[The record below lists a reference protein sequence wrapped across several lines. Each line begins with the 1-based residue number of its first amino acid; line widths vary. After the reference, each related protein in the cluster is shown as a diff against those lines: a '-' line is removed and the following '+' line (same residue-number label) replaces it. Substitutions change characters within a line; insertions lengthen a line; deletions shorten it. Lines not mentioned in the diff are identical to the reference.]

1 MDLPKRKNNRLN
13 NFDYGQNGM
22 YFITICTQNRR
33 KILCDIVGDG
43 ALDVPKIKLSEIG
56 EIAEKYILSTNN
68 IPEIIVE
75 KYVIMPD
82 HIHLLLWVRD
92 INGTSKAPSP
102 TNNLISHS
110 ISTLKRFIN
119 KDVGYNI
126 FQRSYYDHVIRNQHD
141 YDETWKYIDNNPINW
156 IIKHKNQ

>member
-33 KILCDIVGDG
+33 KILCEIVGGG
-43 ALDVPKIKLSEIG
+43 ALDAPKIKLSEIG

>member
-1 MDLPKRKNNRLN
+1 MN
-13 NFDYGQNGM
+13 
-22 YFITICTQNRR
+22 
-33 KILCDIVGDG
+33 VGGG
-43 ALDVPKIKLSEIG
+43 ALDAPEIKLTKIG

-68 IPEIIVE
+68 IPEITVD

-119 KDVGYNI
+119 
-126 FQRSYYDHVIRNQHD
+126 
-141 YDETWKYIDNNPINW
+141 
-156 IIKHKNQ
+156 

>member
-1 MDLPKRKNNRLN
+1 MDLPNRKNNRLE
-13 NFDYGQNGM
+13 NFDYGKNGM

-33 KILCDIVGDG
+33 KILCEIVGGG
-43 ALDVPKIKLSEIG
+43 ALDAPKIKLSETG

-68 IPEIIVE
+68 IPEITVD

>member
-1 MDLPKRKNNRLN
+1 MDLPNRKNNRLE
-13 NFDYGQNGM
+13 NFDYGKNGM

-33 KILCDIVGDG
+33 KILCEIVGGG
-43 ALDVPKIKLSEIG
+43 ALDAPKIKLSEIG

-68 IPEIIVE
+68 IPEITVD

-141 YDETWKYIDNNPINW
+141 YNETWKYIENNPINW
-156 IIKHKNQ
+156 ILKHKK

>member
-1 MDLPKRKNNRLN
+1 MDLPNRKNNRLE
-13 NFDYGQNGM
+13 NFDYGKNGM

-33 KILCDIVGDG
+33 KILCEIVGGG
-43 ALDVPKIKLSEIG
+43 ALDAPKIKLSEIG

-68 IPEIIVE
+68 IPEITVD

-126 FQRSYYDHVIRNQHD
+126 FQRSYYDHVIR
-141 YDETWKYIDNNPINW
+141 TLKYIDNNPINW

>member
-43 ALDVPKIKLSEIG
+43 AIDVPKIKLSEIG

-68 IPEIIVE
+68 IPEITVD

-126 FQRSYYDHVIRNQHD
+126 FQRSYYDHIIRNQHD
-141 YDETWKYIDNNPINW
+141 YNETWKYIENNPINW
-156 IIKHKNQ
+156 ILKHKK

>member
-1 MDLPKRKNNRLN
+1 MDLPNRKNNRLE

-33 KILCDIVGDG
+33 KILCEIVGGG
-43 ALDVPKIKLSEIG
+43 ALDAPKIKLSEIG
-56 EIAEKYILSTNN
+56 KIAEKHILSTNN
-68 IPEIIVE
+68 IPEITVD

>member
-1 MDLPKRKNNRLN
+1 MDLPNRKNNRLE

-33 KILCDIVGDG
+33 KILCEIVGGG
-43 ALDVPKIKLSEIG
+43 ALDAPKIKLSEIG

-68 IPEIIVE
+68 IPEITVD

>member
-1 MDLPKRKNNRLN
+1 MDLPNRKNNRLE
-13 NFDYGQNGM
+13 NFDYGKNGM

-33 KILCDIVGDG
+33 KILCEIVGGG
-43 ALDVPKIKLSEIG
+43 ALDAPKIKLSEIG

-68 IPEIIVE
+68 IPEITVD

>member
-1 MDLPKRKNNRLN
+1 
-13 NFDYGQNGM
+13 M
-22 YFITICTQNRR
+22 YFITICTQSRR
-33 KILCDIVGDG
+33 KILCEIVGGG
-43 ALDVPKIKLSEIG
+43 ARDAPKIKLSEIG
-56 EIAEKYILSTNN
+56 KIAEKHILSTNK
-68 IPEIIVE
+68 IPEITVD

>member
-1 MDLPKRKNNRLN
+1 MDLPNRKNNRLE
-13 NFDYGQNGM
+13 NFDYGKNGM

-33 KILCDIVGDG
+33 KILCEIVGGG
-43 ALDVPKIKLSEIG
+43 ALDAPKIKLSEIG

-68 IPEIIVE
+68 IPEITVD

-82 HIHLLLWVRD
+82 HIHLLLWVRN

>member
-1 MDLPKRKNNRLN
+1 MN
-13 NFDYGQNGM
+13 
-22 YFITICTQNRR
+22 
-33 KILCDIVGDG
+33 VGGG
-43 ALDVPKIKLSEIG
+43 ALDAPEIKLTKIG

-68 IPEIIVE
+68 IPEITVD

-126 FQRSYYDHVIRNQHD
+126 FQRSYYDHVIRNEHD
-141 YDETWKYIDNNPINW
+141 YNETWDYIEYNPINW
-156 IIKHKNQ
+156 IIKNKNQ

>member
-1 MDLPKRKNNRLN
+1 MDLPNRKNNRLE
-13 NFDYGQNGM
+13 NFDYGKNGM

-33 KILCDIVGDG
+33 KILCEIVGGG
-43 ALDVPKIKLSEIG
+43 ALDAPKIKLSEIG
-56 EIAEKYILSTNN
+56 KIAEKHILSTNN
-68 IPEIIVE
+68 IPEITVD

>member
-1 MDLPKRKNNRLN
+1 MDLPNRKNNRLE
-13 NFDYGQNGM
+13 NFDYGKNGM

-33 KILCDIVGDG
+33 KILCEIVGGG
-43 ALDVPKIKLSEIG
+43 ALDAPKIKLSEIG

>member
-1 MDLPKRKNNRLN
+1 MDLPNRKNNRLE
-13 NFDYGQNGM
+13 NFDYGKNGM

-33 KILCDIVGDG
+33 KILCEIVGGG
-43 ALDVPKIKLSEIG
+43 ALAAPKIKLSEIG

-68 IPEIIVE
+68 IPEITVD

>member
-1 MDLPKRKNNRLN
+1 MDLPNRKNNRLE
-13 NFDYGQNGM
+13 NFDYGKNGM

-33 KILCDIVGDG
+33 KILCEIVGGG
-43 ALDVPKIKLSEIG
+43 ALDAPKIKLSEIG

-68 IPEIIVE
+68 IPEITVD

-126 FQRSYYDHVIRNQHD
+126 FQRSYYDHIIRNQHD

>member
-1 MDLPKRKNNRLN
+1 MDLPNRKNNRLE
-13 NFDYGQNGM
+13 NFNYGKNGM

-33 KILCDIVGDG
+33 KILCEIVGGG
-43 ALDVPKIKLSEIG
+43 ALDAPKIKLSEIG

-68 IPEIIVE
+68 IPEITVD